1 MKILMIDDQAKDADD
16 AAERLDRAG
25 HATTSCRPRDDRRV
39 CRGVEPGGRC
49 PLDDGVDV
57 AVAPFSLDAL
67 ERHGLALGYVCAR
80 RAGIP
85 VVAIGDHTT
94 VNPDPDTTIL
104 VHDLHDVAAVA
115 AGAAGRPLE
124 PHTAVARRAVRDS
137 LDRHGAD
144 DIDVSA
150 WVERRHGRL
159 QIRVAT
165 SEPVTKLVG
174 HAAAVRALGAV
185 RAVDERA
192 SVIGVS
198 VLERSVTSEVAIR

>member
-1 MKILMIDDQAKDADD
+1 MKVLIIDDHAQEADA

-25 HATTSCRPRDDRRV
+25 HSTASCRPRDASRV
-39 CRGVEPGGRC
+39 CRGVEQGGRC

-57 AVAPFSLDAL
+57 AVAPFALDDID
-67 ERHGLALGYVCAR
+67 RHGLALGYVCAR

-85 VVAIGDHTT
+85 VVAIGDHSTP
-94 VNPDPDTTIL
+94 NPDPDMTML

-115 AGAAGRPLE
+115 AGTASRPLE

-137 LDRHGAD
+137 LDRHGAVGV
-144 DIDVSA
+144 DVSA
-150 WVERRHGRL
+150 WVERHDGRL
-159 QIRVAT
+159 QIRVTT
-165 SEPVTKLVG
+165 SEPVAKLIG

-185 RAVDERA
+185 RTVDESA

-198 VLERSVTSEVAIR
+198 VA